1 MKRPIEW
8 QIATVTAIKPETPK
22 TKSFTLA
29 LPAWMPHRAGQHYDI
44 RLTAADGYQT
54 QRSYSIASAPEQTGQ
69 VDLTVERIED
79 GEVSTYLHD
88 VVIPGDQIEV
98 RGPIGGYFVWEA
110 RQGGPLLL
118 IAGGSGVVPLM
129 AMLRH
134 RVASGARV
142 PARLLYSSRTPDDVI
157 YRAELDQI
165 SPAGS
170 GLEVFHTFTRTQPPG
185 WTGYARRI
193 DAPMLRE
200 VAGPLG
206 KGAQVFICGPT
217 LLVESAAN
225 GLVQTGVPA
234 SQIRTE
240 RFGPSGVAAGG

>member
-1 MKRPIEW
+1 MTGSIEW
-8 QIATVTAIKPETPK
+8 QIATVTAIKPETAK
-22 TKSFTLA
+22 AKSFTLT
-29 LPAWMPHRAGQHYDI
+29 LPNWMPHRAGQHYDV
-44 RLTAADGYQT
+44 RLTAADGYQA
-54 QRSYSIASAPEQTGQ
+54 QRSYSIASAPEQSGQ
-69 VDLTVERIED
+69 VDLTVERIEG

-88 VVIPGDQIEV
+88 VVVPGDQIEV

-134 RVASGARV
+134 RAAASSNI
-142 PARLLYSSRTPDDVI
+142 PTRLLYSSRMPEDVI
-157 YRAELDQI
+157 YRVELDQI
-165 SPAGS
+165 AGS
-170 GLEVFHTFTRTQPPG
+170 GLDLEVFHTFTRSQPPG

-225 GLVQTGVPA
+225 GLVQIGVPA
-234 SQIRTE
+234 KQIRTE
-240 RFGPSGVAAGG
+240 RFGPSGGS